1 MCIPRQKRPWSGTPT
16 RFELQ
21 SGKTLLISG
30 PASLR
35 LEKGW
40 AEIFGA
46 ALQPKQRLVIRK
58 ERQLPVEIVKDSSLE
73 AELGER
79 ASYLE
84 IEGTTVP
91 ESWPTVAEAFQNLDG
106 GRALVIGSTD
116 TGKSTFCT
124 FLANCTLKLRREI
137 AVIDADIGQ
146 SDLGPPGSV
155 GLSIISSP
163 LIALE
168 STKVDAMMFVG
179 ETSPSP
185 ITEKVIK
192 SIARLAKRVPKDIP
206 IVINTDGWVVDGEAV
221 AFKVKMAQELSPD
234 LIIGLAEGGELDAI
248 LEAITVPAIRIQ
260 VPKYIKARGRE
271 ERRRLR
277 EHGYRRY
284 LRGAIHKNLS
294 LEKIKVDG
302 LLAARCEGGEIL
314 GFLDSDGFLLGIG
327 ILESL
332 LRRRK
337 ILRAYTNVS
346 AREVAE
352 IECGNIRLS
361 HLGEELSW
369 QDQRVSSLGRL
380 KK

>member
-1 MCIPRQKRPWSGTPT
+1 M
-16 RFELQ
+16 RFELK
-21 SGKTLLISG
+21 SGKTLLVSG

-35 LEKGW
+35 LEKGS

-46 ALQPKQRLVIRK
+46 PLRPKQRLVIRK
-58 ERQLPVEIVKDSSLE
+58 ERQLPVEIVEDSSLE

-84 IEGTTVP
+84 IDGSTMP
-91 ESWPTVAEAFQNLDG
+91 ESWSAAAEALQNLDR
-106 GRALVIGSTD
+106 GRVLVVGSTD

-124 FLANCTLKLRREI
+124 FLVNRSLKVRPEI

-155 GLSIISSP
+155 GLSTISSP

-168 STKVDAMMFVG
+168 NARVDAMVFVG

-185 ITEKVIK
+185 ITEKVIE
-192 SIARLAKRVPKDIP
+192 SIAKLASRVPTDTPVI
-206 IVINTDGWVVDGEAV
+206 INTDGWVVDGEAV
-221 AFKVKMAQELSPD
+221 TFKVKMAGELRPD
-234 LIIGLAEGGELDAI
+234 LVIALAEGRELDAM
-248 LEAITVPAIRIQ
+248 LDAITVPAIKIQ

-277 EHGYRRY
+277 EYGYRRY
-284 LRGAIHKNLS
+284 LRGAIHKNFS

-302 LLAARCEGGEIL
+302 LLAAGCEGGEIL
-314 GFLDSDGFLLGIG
+314 GFLDNDGFLLGIG

-332 LRRRK
+332 IRRRK

-346 AREVAE
+346 SREVAE
-352 IECGNIRLS
+352 IDCGNIMLS
-361 HLGEELSW
+361 HHGEELSRP
-369 QDQRVSSLGRL
+369 DLRASLWKRHET
-380 KK
+380 

>member
-1 MCIPRQKRPWSGTPT
+1 M

-21 SGKTLLISG
+21 SGKTLLVSG

-35 LEKGW
+35 LEKGSV
-40 AEIFGA
+40 EIFGA
-46 ALQPKQRLVIRK
+46 PLRPKQRLVTRK
-58 ERQLPVEIVKDSSLE
+58 ERQLPVEIVEDSSLE

-84 IEGTTVP
+84 IDGSTMP
-91 ESWPTVAEAFQNLDG
+91 ESWSAAAEAFQNLDG
-106 GRALVIGSTD
+106 GRVLVVGSTD

-124 FLANCTLKLRREI
+124 FLANRSLKLRPEI

-155 GLSIISSP
+155 GLSIISSR

-168 STKVDAMMFVG
+168 NAGVDAMVFVG

-192 SIARLAKRVPKDIP
+192 SIAKLALRVPTDTPMI
-206 IVINTDGWVVDGEAV
+206 INTDGWVVDGEAV
-221 AFKVKMAQELSPD
+221 AFKVKMAKELSPD
-234 LIIGLAEGGELDAI
+234 LIIALAEGNELDAI
-248 LEAITVPAIRIQ
+248 LDAITVPAIKIQ

-284 LRGAIHKNLS
+284 LRGAIHKNVS
-294 LEKIKVDG
+294 LEKIKIDG

-314 GFLDSDGFLLGIG
+314 GFLDNDGFLLGIG
-327 ILESL
+327 ILENL
-332 LRRRK
+332 IRRRK

-346 AREVAE
+346 LRDVSE
-352 IECGNIRLS
+352 IECANIRLS
-361 HLGEELSW
+361 HNGEELS
-369 QDQRVSSLGRL
+369 
-380 KK
+380 